1 MYTMLQLMFSPNY
14 KPVSQCIQVHY
25 KDCSHFASAKAGDK
39 AQSSVVQR
47 WMSSIF
53 EMTIISCVCTVPQ
66 LNAYASFHTR
76 LIFRPSFVAL
86 ICLQL
91 TIFLWNRGKYS
102 AAVQRTIVYT
112 HEAIS
117 ATDDFNIFRR
127 KPSTVDFNWP
137 LRGKRKTNCCCEDC
151 FVFSDSCLGK
161 QTSKRYFSKYD
172 VFSHLWK
179 LSGQT
184 FAPNLRQ
191 SRVIQ
196 ALGRGVN
203 NVKIARNSKPIRLF
217 ESPRFK

>member
-25 KDCSHFASAKAGDK
+25 QDCGHFASAKAGDK

-53 EMTIISCVCTVPQ
+53 EMTTCVCTAPQ

-102 AAVQRTIVYT
+102 AAVHRDWKEQLCIHTKRSQQQTI
-112 HEAIS
+112 
-117 ATDDFNIFRR
+117 
-127 KPSTVDFNWP
+127 ST
-137 LRGKRKTNCCCEDC
+137 
-151 FVFSDSCLGK
+151 FSEGNP
-161 QTSKRYFSKYD
+161 Q
-172 VFSHLWK
+172 
-179 LSGQT
+179 
-184 FAPNLRQ
+184 Q
-191 SRVIQ
+191 SILIGLCV
-196 ALGRGVN
+196 G
-203 NVKIARNSKPIRLF
+203 NVKQIQLLLWRLF
-217 ESPRFK
+217 RF